1 MPTARTTAFDT
12 LLRTARGA
20 WADEILRHHSAA
32 LSTQD
37 AGLAHQLVFGC
48 LRYQLQ
54 LDFLI
59 DHFAGRTIKLDP
71 EVRIALRLGI
81 FQLRYLDRI
90 PAHAAVAT
98 TVELVKRARKR
109 SATGFVNAVLRK
121 VTRDPVDFPGVRL
134 FAASEQD

>member
-1 MPTARTTAFDT
+1 MSTARTTAFDT

-20 WADEILRHHSAA
+20 WADEILRHHAAA
-32 LSTQD
+32 LNTQE
-37 AGLAHQLVFGC
+37 AGLAHQLVFAC

-59 DHFAGRTIKLDP
+59 NHFAGLSIKLDP

-90 PAHAAVAT
+90 PAPRLAPRRLDRPPRRSRRNRDRQNIPAP
-98 TVELVKRARKR
+98 AR
-109 SATGFVNAVLRK
+109 S
-121 VTRDPVDFPGVRL
+121 PL
-134 FAASEQD
+134 FE